1 MPDSYDVAIAG
12 GGIGALTAAVHSAR
26 MGRSTLVVGGRAPG
40 GLLLSIER
48 IDGVPGFPEGVAG
61 YELCPMLQEQAADDG
76 AEIRMADLEGLEPAG
91 EAWRVQTSDGEVQ
104 ARTVILATGARL
116 RSLGVEGEERL
127 QGRGVSH
134 CASCDAP
141 LMRDRTV
148 GVVGGGDSALQEAL
162 TLADAVGEVIV
173 LHRGD
178 ALTAQ
183 AAYREP
189 ALAHPKISVRYG
201 TLVEEILGE
210 DAIGG
215 VRTARHRV
223 GRDRGPRPR
232 RPVHLRRAR
241 AQQRLRRDPIELDD
255 DGRIPT
261 DAAMQTELPGVFA
274 AGIVRRG
281 SLGQA
286 AISAGEGAAAAK
298 AAHRH
303 LDGGHERVDGA
314 PGERPE
320 RGQRNR
326 HRRPRPAGPTEAH
339 MAEKL
344 TVHDPRGYP
353 PQVTGKPLAPRLQ
366 SLEGQTLYLVDC
378 LFDNS
383 EAFVDQLH
391 AWFSEH
397 MPGVDIKRIAP
408 RESWVDDPEMC
419 AAIQADGDA
428 AVLAVGL

>member
-1 MPDSYDVAIAG
+1 VADSYDVAIAG

-26 MGRSTLVVGGRAPG
+26 MGRSTVVVGGRAPG

-76 AEIRMADLEGLEPAG
+76 AEVRMADLEGLQAAG
-91 EAWRVQTSDGEVQ
+91 DAWRLQTSDGEVQ
-104 ARTVILATGARL
+104 ARAVILATGARL

-201 TLVEEILGE
+201 TVVEEILGE
-210 DAIGG
+210 DAISG
-215 VRTARHRV
+215 VRTRDVASGDTQDVEIGGLFIYV
-223 GRDRGPRPR
+223 GLEPNSDCVRD
-232 RPVHLRRAR
+232 LIA
-241 AQQRLRRDPIELDD
+241 LDD

-261 DAAMQTELPGVFA
+261 DATMQTELAGVFA

-303 LDGGHERVDGA
+303 LGDHEGA
-314 PGERPE
+314 VPE
-320 RGQRNR
+320 RGGQEST
-326 HRRPRPAGPTEAH
+326 PAA
-339 MAEKL
+339 
-344 TVHDPRGYP
+344 
-353 PQVTGKPLAPRLQ
+353 
-366 SLEGQTLYLVDC
+366 
-378 LFDNS
+378 
-383 EAFVDQLH
+383 
-391 AWFSEH
+391 
-397 MPGVDIKRIAP
+397 
-408 RESWVDDPEMC
+408 
-419 AAIQADGDA
+419 A
-428 AVLAVGL
+428 AVRGNGGSHG

>member
-1 MPDSYDVAIAG
+1 MAESYDVAIAG
-12 GGIGALTAAVHSAR
+12 GGIGALTAAVHASR
-26 MGRSTLVVGGRAPG
+26 MGRSTIVVGGRAPG

-48 IDGVPGFPEGVAG
+48 IDGVPGFPEGIAG

-76 AEIRMADLEGLEPAG
+76 AEIRMADLEGLERAG
-91 EAWRVQTSDGEVQ
+91 EDWRLQTSDGEVL
-104 ARTVILATGARL
+104 ARAVILATGARL
-116 RSLGVEGEERL
+116 RSLAVEGEERL

-178 ALTAQ
+178 ELTAQ

-189 ALAHPKISVRYG
+189 VLTHPKITVRYG
-201 TLVEEILGE
+201 TVVEEILGE
-210 DAIGG
+210 DAVSG
-215 VRTARHRV
+215 VRTHDVASGDTRDLELGGLFIYV
-223 GRDRGPRPR
+223 GLEPNSDYLRDL
-232 RPVHLRRAR
+232 V
-241 AQQRLRRDPIELDD
+241 ELDD

-261 DAAMQTELPGVFA
+261 DANMQTELAGVFA

-303 LDGGHERVDGA
+303 LGGEAAGRA
-314 PGERPE
+314 STPAAAAA
-320 RGQRNR
+320 RGN
-326 HRRPRPAGPTEAH
+326 G
-339 MAEKL
+339 
-344 TVHDPRGYP
+344 G
-353 PQVTGKPLAPRLQ
+353 
-366 SLEGQTLYLVDC
+366 
-378 LFDNS
+378 
-383 EAFVDQLH
+383 
-391 AWFSEH
+391 
-397 MPGVDIKRIAP
+397 
-408 RESWVDDPEMC
+408 
-419 AAIQADGDA
+419 
-428 AVLAVGL
+428 

>member
-1 MPDSYDVAIAG
+1 MADSYDVAIAG

-76 AEIRMADLEGLEPAG
+76 AEIRIADLEGLEPAG
-91 EAWRVQTSDGEVQ
+91 EAWRLQTSDGEVQ
-104 ARTVILATGARL
+104 ARAVILATGARL

-189 ALAHPKISVRYG
+189 ALAHPKISVRYA
-201 TLVEEILGE
+201 TVVEEILGE
-210 DAIGG
+210 DAISG
-215 VRTARHRV
+215 VRTRDVASGDTQDLELGGLFIYV
-223 GRDRGPRPR
+223 GLAPNTEYLSG
-232 RPVHLRRAR
+232 L
-241 AQQRLRRDPIELDD
+241 IELDD

-261 DAAMQTELPGVFA
+261 DATMQTELAGLFA
-274 AGIVRRG
+274 AGIVRRD

-303 LDGGHERVDGA
+303 LGGQHEESARERGGQASTPAAAAA
-314 PGERPE
+314 PGN
-320 RGQRNR
+320 G
-326 HRRPRPAGPTEAH
+326 G
-339 MAEKL
+339 
-344 TVHDPRGYP
+344 
-353 PQVTGKPLAPRLQ
+353 
-366 SLEGQTLYLVDC
+366 
-378 LFDNS
+378 
-383 EAFVDQLH
+383 
-391 AWFSEH
+391 
-397 MPGVDIKRIAP
+397 
-408 RESWVDDPEMC
+408 
-419 AAIQADGDA
+419 
-428 AVLAVGL
+428 

>member
-1 MPDSYDVAIAG
+1 VSDSYDVAIAG

-26 MGRSTLVVGGRAPG
+26 MGRSTIVVGGRAPG

-76 AEIRMADLEGLEPAG
+76 AEIRMADLEALEPAG
-91 EAWRVQTSDGEVQ
+91 DAWRVQTSDGELQ
-104 ARTVILATGARL
+104 ARAVILATGARL
-116 RSLGVEGEERL
+116 RPLGVEGEERL

-141 LMRDRTV
+141 LMRERTV

-189 ALAHPKISVRYG
+189 ALAHPKIRVRYG
-201 TLVEEILGE
+201 TVVEEILGE
-210 DAIGG
+210 EAISG
-215 VRTARHRV
+215 VRTRDVASGDMQDVDLGGLFIYV
-223 GRDRGPRPR
+223 GLEPNSDCVRD
-232 RPVHLRRAR
+232 L
-241 AQQRLRRDPIELDD
+241 IELDD

-261 DAAMQTELPGVFA
+261 DAAMQTELGGVFA

-303 LDGGHERVDGA
+303 LGGGGSGGADGA
-314 PGERPE
+314 PAERQE
-320 RGQRNR
+320 R
-326 HRRPRPAGPTEAH
+326 
-339 MAEKL
+339 
-344 TVHDPRGYP
+344 
-353 PQVTGKPLAPRLQ
+353 
-366 SLEGQTLYLVDC
+366 
-378 LFDNS
+378 
-383 EAFVDQLH
+383 DQ
-391 AWFSEH
+391 
-397 MPGVDIKRIAP
+397 
-408 RESWVDDPEMC
+408 RESTP
-419 AAIQADGDA
+419 AATA
-428 AVLAVGL
+428 ARGNGGSHG

>member
-1 MPDSYDVAIAG
+1 VADSYDVAIAG

-26 MGRSTLVVGGRAPG
+26 MGRSTVVVGGRAPG

-76 AEIRMADLEGLEPAG
+76 AEVRMADLEGLQAAG
-91 EAWRVQTSDGEVQ
+91 DAWRLQTSDGEVQ
-104 ARTVILATGARL
+104 ARAVILATGARL

-201 TLVEEILGE
+201 TVVEEILGE
-210 DAIGG
+210 DAISG
-215 VRTARHRV
+215 VRTRDLGSGDTQDVEIGGLFIYV
-223 GRDRGPRPR
+223 GLEPNSDCVRD
-232 RPVHLRRAR
+232 LIA
-241 AQQRLRRDPIELDD
+241 LDD

-261 DAAMQTELPGVFA
+261 DATMQTELAGVFA

-303 LDGGHERVDGA
+303 LGDHEGA
-314 PGERPE
+314 APPE
-320 RGQRNR
+320 RGGQESK
-326 HRRPRPAGPTEAH
+326 PA
-339 MAEKL
+339 
-344 TVHDPRGYP
+344 
-353 PQVTGKPLAPRLQ
+353 
-366 SLEGQTLYLVDC
+366 
-378 LFDNS
+378 
-383 EAFVDQLH
+383 
-391 AWFSEH
+391 
-397 MPGVDIKRIAP
+397 
-408 RESWVDDPEMC
+408 
-419 AAIQADGDA
+419 AAA
-428 AVLAVGL
+428 AGGNGGSHG

>member
-1 MPDSYDVAIAG
+1 VADTFDVAIAG
-12 GGIGALTAAVHSAR
+12 GGIGALTAAVHSGR
-26 MGRSTLVVGGRAPG
+26 MGRSTLVLGGRAPG

-76 AEIRMADLEGLEPAG
+76 AEVRMAELEGLEAAG
-91 EAWRVQTSDGEVQ
+91 DGWRLRTSDGEAE
-104 ARTVILATGARL
+104 ARAVILATGARL
-116 RSLGVEGEERL
+116 KTLGVEGEERL

-162 TLADAVGEVIV
+162 TLAEAVREVIV

-178 ALTAQ
+178 ALSAQ

-189 ALAHPKISVRYG
+189 ALAHPKISIRYG
-201 TLVEEILGE
+201 TVVEEILGD
-210 DAIGG
+210 DAVSGVRVRDVASNQAEELELGG
-215 VRTARHRV
+215 VFVYV
-223 GRDRGPRPR
+223 GLQPNTEYLGDLLDRG
-232 RPVHLRRAR
+232 
-241 AQQRLRRDPIELDD
+241 D

-261 DAAMQTELPGVFA
+261 DAALQTALPGVFA

-303 LDGGHERVDGA
+303 LGDGA
-314 PGERPE
+314 GAEHE
-320 RGQRNR
+320 STAAAAAGQGT
-326 HRRPRPAGPTEAH
+326 PAAT
-339 MAEKL
+339 
-344 TVHDPRGYP
+344 
-353 PQVTGKPLAPRLQ
+353 
-366 SLEGQTLYLVDC
+366 
-378 LFDNS
+378 
-383 EAFVDQLH
+383 
-391 AWFSEH
+391 
-397 MPGVDIKRIAP
+397 
-408 RESWVDDPEMC
+408 
-419 AAIQADGDA
+419 AAQANG
-428 AVLAVGL
+428 GSHG